1 MKKYLS
7 IIASAMLLCFTGC
20 SEEEC
25 DHVTPPIPP
34 TNTIVGTWYESAANE
49 EIKFFENGVYYDRYA
64 NYERCAYSEGQWE
77 YDAKNKRLTYRYS
90 LLGQTQFADWTVK
103 NQTAYGFTITSDKL
117 GSQVLEKIVESYEM
131 KVGETRILQFGKDN
145 ADFQN
150 ASYSSNNERIATV
163 SADGAITAQ
172 GEKGITYIKVS
183 SGMTNVWV
191 KVTVGDNCADMW
203 YDYVGLL
210 GLDYSNMRKALS
222 RLGDPYSGEDG
233 YSFGFIHQV
242 HEVADVTKVF
252 ICPDC
257 GIVTEIQLLIKES
270 VPEAEILSYM
280 NSRYYKFGENGPY
293 IFYSSVEDKEASKA
307 IVAYNK
313 SEKCVIFNEAQHFLH
328 YPHVKDLWTDFVP
341 LFGSDK
347 EQVKS
352 KMAEYGYA
360 FLASDD
366 NYSKDGSDYYNITNN
381 AYAQM
386 VGFVFNPDLK
396 VSEFWVY
403 MNSKSDPYDIYDYLC
418 AKYTENELESTEYSL
433 VFYNDDKSL
442 RVTFDLK
449 NAAVV
454 YTKLTMKQHEANTEI
469 LGNYYEGLGLTH
481 NQIIDRF
488 GVPYSDEDGMMFY
501 IVGTEYVNLAVF
513 SIKAET
519 GKCNVASLTINKDV
533 ATSTIVD
540 YLNSKYVVF
549 KNGTAADGSQYAW
562 TNSSSEKERTLG
574 IIYSPEEK
582 LVQYFDLSTAA
593 STRAMTRGVG
603 GISIEADLVK
613 RAGLK
618 TSGFLSD
625 INRRKESIQVHKSRL
640 LENIINSYNK

>member
-25 DHVTPPIPP
+25 DHVTSPMPP
-34 TNTIVGTWYESAANE
+34 TNSIVGTWYESAANE

-77 YDAKNKRLTYRYS
+77 YDAKNKKLTYRYPF
-90 LLGQTQFADWTVK
+90 LGQTQFVDWTVK
-103 NQTAYGFTITSDKL
+103 NLTVYGFTITSDKN
-117 GSQVLEKIVESYEM
+117 GSHVHEKIVESYEM
-131 KVGETRILQFGKDN
+131 KVGETRIIQFGKDN

-252 ICPDC
+252 ICPEC

-328 YPHVKDLWTDFVP
+328 YPHVKDLWADFVP

-347 EQVKS
+347 DQVKS
-352 KMAEYGYA
+352 KMAEYGYS
-360 FLASDD
+360 FLMSDY

-381 AYAQM
+381 AYAKM

-403 MNSKSDPYDIYDYLC
+403 MDSKSDPYDIYDYLC
-418 AKYTENELESTEYSL
+418 AKYTENESETTDYSL
-433 VFYNDDKSL
+433 IFYNDDKSL

-481 NQIIDRF
+481 DQIVDKF
-488 GVPYSDEDGMMFY
+488 GAPYSDDGSKMFY
-501 IVGTEYVNLAVF
+501 IVGSKYVNLSAF
-513 SIKAET
+513 MIDAET
-519 GKCNVASLTINKDV
+519 GKCNNAVLTINENV

-540 YLNSKYVVF
+540 YLNSKYTVF
-549 KNGTAADGSQYAW
+549 ENGTAADGSQYAW
-562 TNSSSEKERTLG
+562 TNGPSVAESTFG
-574 IIYSPEEK
+574 VIYYPDDRM
-582 LVQYFDLSTAA
+582 VVYVPFGA
-593 STRAMTRGVG
+593 SANVKALTRAVDSFTTD
-603 GISIEADLVK
+603 IDLVK
-613 RAGLK
+613 QVGLK
-618 TSGFLSD
+618 TSELLSN
-625 INRRKESIQVHKSRL
+625 INKKKESIRMYKSRL
-640 LENIINSYNK
+640 LENITSSFNK